1 MHPIAPTAES
11 SLISAQRLSV
21 SYGGAHVLD
30 GVSVEVG
37 RGEIVTLIGPNG
49 SGKTTL
55 VRALLGLVA
64 PDSGSVTRRARRIGY
79 VPQLF
84 ARDRSLPMTARRF
97 VAAFGGGS
105 DAEAFALLRRTGA
118 AQAAD
123 RQMAFLSG
131 GEMARVALARA
142 LLRKPDLLIL
152 DEPLAGVDLAGEA
165 ALYELIAQVRS
176 ETGVGILLVSHDLH
190 MVMAASDHIV
200 CLNRH
205 VCCEGDAHEVVHD
218 PAFIA
223 LFGKRLADQL
233 ALYTHRHDHAHD
245 ASGAVLEHGDH
256 AHHAHHDGHGHAHG
270 EGNRHG

>member
-1 MHPIAPTAES
+1 MLEPAPASVLPLIAAD
-11 SLISAQRLSV
+11 RLSV
-21 SYGGAHVLD
+21 TYGGSRVLD
-30 GVSVEVG
+30 GVSIEVR
-37 RGEIVTLIGPNG
+37 RGEILTLIGPNG

-55 VRALLGLVA
+55 VRALLGLVL
-64 PDSGSVTRRARRIGY
+64 PEGGSITRRAQRIGY

-97 VAAFGGGS
+97 VATFGGGS
-105 DAEAFALLRRTGA
+105 DAAALRLLARTGA
-118 AQAAD
+118 EQAAD

-165 ALYELIAQVRS
+165 ALYELIAQVRN
-176 ETGVGILLVSHDLH
+176 ETGAGILLVSHDLH
-190 MVMAASDHIV
+190 MVMAAADHIV

-205 VCCEGDAHEVVHD
+205 VCCEGDAHAVVHD

-223 LFGKRLADQL
+223 LFGKPLADQL

-245 ASGAVLEHGDH
+245 ASGAVLG
-256 AHHAHHDGHGHAHG
+256 DGHHGHQHDHG
-270 EGNRHG
+270 PRNG